1 MKKVKEEKV
10 FKSGFV
16 AVIGK
21 PNVGKSS
28 LVNKLVGEKVSITS
42 PKAQTTRNRIFGIK
56 NGDGYQIVFV
66 DTPGVQHTKTKLG
79 EYMTVATEGATTD
92 VDAIIIV
99 LDALRINSE
108 DYKIIEKY
116 SKVKCPVFLVIN
128 KIETTNFE
136 KMYPVL
142 AKLNEYTFVK
152 KFITTSAI
160 RNINIDELE
169 KELLDCLSEG
179 EAYYPV
185 DQYTDK
191 TTRFMCSEIIRE
203 KALLYLQEEIPH
215 GIAIEIM
222 TYEEGRDLVKIN
234 ANIITESDRH
244 KQIIIGKKGEM
255 LKQIGIAARKDI
267 EALVGSK
274 VMIDLFVKIRKDWK
288 DDTIALSELGFSKK
302 DI

>member
-1 MKKVKEEKV
+1 MA

-56 NGDGYQIVFV
+56 NTKDYQIVFV
-66 DTPGVQHTKTKLG
+66 DTPGVQNTKTKLG
-79 EYMTVATEGATTD
+79 EYMTIATEGATVD

-99 LDALRINSE
+99 LDALRINQE
-108 DYKIIEKY
+108 DIKIISKY
-116 SKVKCPVFLVIN
+116 QNVKCPIFLVVN

-142 AKLNEYTFVK
+142 AKLNDFKFVK
-152 KFITTSAI
+152 KFITTSAH
-160 RNINIDELE
+160 RSINIEELE
-169 KELLDCLSEG
+169 NEIVACLPDG
-179 EAYYPV
+179 PPYYPV
-185 DQYTDK
+185 NEYTDK
-191 TTRFMCSEIIRE
+191 STRFLCSEIIRE

-215 GIAIEIM
+215 GIAIDIM
-222 TYEEGRDLVKIN
+222 TFEEGKKVIKIN
-234 ANIITESDRH
+234 ANIITESERH
-244 KQIIIGKKGEM
+244 KQIIIGKNGAMIKH
-255 LKQIGIAARKDI
+255 IGMQARLDI
-267 EALVGSK
+267 EKLTGSK
-274 VMIDLFVKIRKDWK
+274 VMLDLFVKVRKDWK
-288 DDTIALSELGFSKK
+288 DDALALADLGFNKK